1 MKSLIFCFLFLT
13 SSIVFSQKEIRL
25 TEKEYLELQDKTRLF
40 INSNVDSAFVFANRI
55 ERSDNYIHK
64 VFAKGAKSY
73 LFQIQRDSVQ
83 SKKYYAEARRLLDK
97 IPDSQEKLK
106 NEAFLFNFGGLSEW
120 KRFNFSEALNRFLIG
135 KKLSKMAGD
144 LPQVVKF
151 NNNIALINSEVG
163 NFKLAIKTSKEM
175 DVLTN
180 KIEYL
185 YSDEQFIR
193 SKSSI
198 NLNLGTFYEKYY
210 VTDKSKKYLLDSAE
224 YYYKKTLNYS
234 KDLALNKINAK
245 INLGNVYYEKNE
257 LTKSKNMYLEVLFLT
272 KQDPGLIKEY
282 YTTLYDLGSLCFT
295 RKEYDESLVYFQKVD
310 SIYKIHKIDQWQ
322 FANSNYYQAKIYN
335 IYGDAD
341 KASAFSKAYIESYE
355 ENEFKLS
362 KEAFEVNLKLNH
374 EDVKKEMLDIQEKYK
389 YDILLKYF
397 GIGALIVLFVLL
409 LVIKSRRD
417 KKKINEKV
425 NAIIGQYKIEQQST
439 ITITENSLSEI
450 EGKKETSDSNV
461 KKEVVSISL
470 DEEKEN
476 EILEKL
482 ASLEK
487 KFYYLKPDFTQQA
500 VAKKIKTNTTYLSYV
515 VNKKFNKTFSEYS
528 NELKINYA
536 INEMISNP
544 TYRKYSTQ
552 AIAESVG
559 FKNAVS
565 FTRSFNKRTG
575 VTPAQF
581 VKRLID
587 TELSNQ

>member
-13 SSIVFSQKEIRL
+13 SSIVFSQNGTRL
-25 TEKEYLELQDKTRLF
+25 TDKEYLELQDKTRLF

-55 ERSDNYIHK
+55 EKSDNYIHK

-135 KKLSKMAGD
+135 KRLSKMAGD

-163 NFKLAIKTSKEM
+163 NFKLAIKASKEM
-175 DVLTN
+175 DALTN

-210 VTDKSKKYLLDSAE
+210 VTDKSKKHLLDSAE

-234 KDLALNKINAK
+234 KDLTLNKINAK

-257 LTKSKNMYLEVLFLT
+257 LTKAKNMYLEVLFLT

-282 YTTLYDLGSLCFT
+282 FTTLYDLGSLCFT

-355 ENEFKLS
+355 ENEVKLN

-389 YDILLKYF
+389 YEILLKYF
-397 GIGALIVLFVLL
+397 GIGALVVLLVLL
-409 LVIKSRRD
+409 LFIKSRRD

-425 NAIIGQYKIEQQST
+425 NAIIGQYKIEQQSA
-439 ITITENSLSEI
+439 ITMPESSHGEI
-450 EGKKETSDSNV
+450 ERKAETSHSNV
-461 KKEVVSISL
+461 KKEAVSISL

-487 KFYYLKPDFTQQA
+487 KLYYLKPDFTQQA

-587 TELSNQ
+587 AEISNQ

>member
-25 TEKEYLELQDKTRLF
+25 TDKEYLELQDKTRLF

-55 ERSDNYIHK
+55 EKSDNYIHK

-97 IPDSQEKLK
+97 IPDSREKLK

-163 NFKLAIKTSKEM
+163 NFKLAIKASKEM
-175 DVLTN
+175 DALTN

-210 VTDKSKKYLLDSAE
+210 VTDKSKKHLLDSAE

-234 KDLALNKINAK
+234 KDIALNKINAK
-245 INLGNVYYEKNE
+245 INLGNVYYEKND

-272 KQDPGLIKEY
+272 KQDSGLIKEY

-397 GIGALIVLFVLL
+397 GIGILIILLVLL
-409 LVIKSRRD
+409 LFIKNRRD

-425 NAIIGQYKIEQQST
+425 NAIIGQYKIEQQSA
-439 ITITENSLSEI
+439 ITITESSQSEI
-450 EGKKETSDSNV
+450 EGKVETSDSYV
-461 KKEVVSISL
+461 KKDVVSISL

-575 VTPAQF
+575 VTPAQ
-581 VKRLID
+581 
-587 TELSNQ
+587 

>member
-1 MKSLIFCFLFLT
+1 
-13 SSIVFSQKEIRL
+13 L

-374 EDVKKEMLDIQEKYK
+374 EDVKKEMLGIQEKYK
-389 YDILLKYF
+389 NDILLKYF

-425 NAIIGQYKIEQQST
+425 NAIIGQY
-439 ITITENSLSEI
+439 
-450 EGKKETSDSNV
+450 
-461 KKEVVSISL
+461 
-470 DEEKEN
+470 
-476 EILEKL
+476 
-482 ASLEK
+482 
-487 KFYYLKPDFTQQA
+487 
-500 VAKKIKTNTTYLSYV
+500 
-515 VNKKFNKTFSEYS
+515 
-528 NELKINYA
+528 
-536 INEMISNP
+536 
-544 TYRKYSTQ
+544 
-552 AIAESVG
+552 
-559 FKNAVS
+559 
-565 FTRSFNKRTG
+565 
-575 VTPAQF
+575 
-581 VKRLID
+581 
-587 TELSNQ
+587 

>member
-1 MKSLIFCFLFLT
+1 
-13 SSIVFSQKEIRL
+13 
-25 TEKEYLELQDKTRLF
+25 
-40 INSNVDSAFVFANRI
+40 
-55 ERSDNYIHK
+55 
-64 VFAKGAKSY
+64 
-73 LFQIQRDSVQ
+73 
-83 SKKYYAEARRLLDK
+83 
-97 IPDSQEKLK
+97 
-106 NEAFLFNFGGLSEW
+106 
-120 KRFNFSEALNRFLIG
+120 
-135 KKLSKMAGD
+135 
-144 LPQVVKF
+144 
-151 NNNIALINSEVG
+151 
-163 NFKLAIKTSKEM
+163 
-175 DVLTN
+175 
-180 KIEYL
+180 
-185 YSDEQFIR
+185 
-193 SKSSI
+193 
-198 NLNLGTFYEKYY
+198 
-210 VTDKSKKYLLDSAE
+210 
-224 YYYKKTLNYS
+224 
-234 KDLALNKINAK
+234 
-245 INLGNVYYEKNE
+245 
-257 LTKSKNMYLEVLFLT
+257 MYLEVLFLT